1 MSWTNIVA
9 ERPLVNGR
17 DSSKISTFSKPQ
29 YNTSGYM
36 SARRPTIRPPN
47 AGDAAFGNPVALCNL
62 STVSIASDVHLDN
75 VIDTNPQKTPSK
87 RYKGSSDIYE
97 VM

>member
-1 MSWTNIVA
+1 MVV

-29 YNTSGYM
+29 YNTSGYK
-36 SARRPTIRPPN
+36 SARRPTMRPPK
-47 AGDAAFGNPVALCNL
+47 AGDAAFRNPVALCKL
-62 STVSIASDVHLDN
+62 STASIASDVHLDN
-75 VIDTNPQKTPSK
+75 AIDTNPQKTPSK
-87 RYKGSSDIYE
+87 RYRGSSDIYE